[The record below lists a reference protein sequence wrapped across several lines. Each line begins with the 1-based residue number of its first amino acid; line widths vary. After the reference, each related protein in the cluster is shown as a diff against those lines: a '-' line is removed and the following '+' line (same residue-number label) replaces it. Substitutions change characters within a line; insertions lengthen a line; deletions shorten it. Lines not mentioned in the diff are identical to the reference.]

1 MRLHAKRYKFAVM
14 AKRKCHHHHRAV
26 AMGFVEPA
34 GALVSCRLADGNLER
49 ICRLF
54 STEEFIALRVE
65 ARGDGPFVL

>member
-1 MRLHAKRYKFAVM
+1 
-14 AKRKCHHHHRAV
+14 
-26 AMGFVEPA
+26 MGFVEPA